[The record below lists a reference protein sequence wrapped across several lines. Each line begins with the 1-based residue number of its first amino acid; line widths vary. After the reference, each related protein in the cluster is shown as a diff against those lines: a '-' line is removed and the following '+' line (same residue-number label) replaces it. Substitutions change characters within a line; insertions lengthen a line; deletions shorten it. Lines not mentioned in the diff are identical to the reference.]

1 MLLVR
6 FDARKSLL
14 WLLVLSVLHA
24 LVTKSRNSTGNTFVE
39 AFVPFFGTSKV
50 QGYQTPFGLSMK
62 AMVSKVLQNPKW
74 PDTWPYTEQDFQRMD
89 NTVDTIFYSEP
100 RLVYHIDDPCRA
112 ALTQYYSEVFQPDMD
127 ILDICSSWVCHYPTN
142 VPFKSVVGLGMNEYE
157 LKQNPILSKYVV
169 QDLNTDPTLPFETQ
183 SFDIVTCCVSFDY
196 LNKPLDVM
204 KEVGRVLR
212 PGGQAIISIS
222 NRCFPTKAF
231 QLWLQTNDLEHV
243 FIIGS
248 FFHYTNLFE
257 PPSSEDRSPNPGR
270 SDPLYIIKA
279 IRKNE

>member
-1 MLLVR
+1 MMQLVE
-6 FDARKSLL
+6 ARKSSF
-14 WLLVLSVLHA
+14 WLLLGLVYKANRHSNVL
-24 LVTKSRNSTGNTFVE
+24 VE
-39 AFVPFFGTSKV
+39 AFLPFFGSSKV
-50 QGYQTPFGLSMK
+50 PGYQYQFGLSMNT
-62 AMVSKVLQNPKW
+62 MVPKVLQNPKW

-100 RLVYHIDDPCRA
+100 RLVYHIDEPCRT
-112 ALTQYYSEVFQPDMD
+112 ALTQYYNEVFQPDVD

-142 VPFKSVVGLGMNEYE
+142 LQSKSIIGLGMNEYE
-157 LKQNPILSKYVV
+157 LQQNPILTSYVIK
-169 QDLNTDPTLPFETQ
+169 DLNTDPLLPFEAK

-257 PPSSEDRSPNPGR
+257 PPTSEDRSPNPGR
-270 SDPLYIIKA
+270 SDPLFIIKA